1 MSSRT
6 KINFLLPSILTIVKF
21 IKSVANSF
29 YRYTAKSKFHSYSI
43 VRGSKLRKVVHERTI
58 DPTIRGSITSWK
70 RDTGRVS
77 ERIKSLSNDQY
88 IHPRGDDR
96 NFVKIKSKL
105 RWQKE
110 ETTDLAESPT
120 TCVAPVTRGEVLNET
135 DRRCHL

>member
-29 YRYTAKSKFHSYSI
+29 YRYTAKSKSHSYSI

-70 RDTGRVS
+70 RVS
-77 ERIKSLSNDQY
+77 ERIKSLSNNRY

-96 NFVKIKSKL
+96 NFVKIKWKL

-135 DRRCHL
+135 DRRCHS

>member
-6 KINFLLPSILTIVKF
+6 KINFLLPSILTIVKC

-29 YRYTAKSKFHSYSI
+29 YRYTAKSKSHSYSI
-43 VRGSKLRKVVHERTI
+43 VRGSKLRKVVH

-77 ERIKSLSNDQY
+77 ERIKSLSNDRY

>member
-29 YRYTAKSKFHSYSI
+29 YRYTAKSKSHSYSI
-43 VRGSKLRKVVHERTI
+43 VRGSKLRKMVHERTI

-70 RDTGRVS
+70 RVS
-77 ERIKSLSNDQY
+77 ERIKSLSNDRY
-88 IHPRGDDR
+88 IHLRGDDR

>member
-29 YRYTAKSKFHSYSI
+29 YRYTAKSKSHSYSI
-43 VRGSKLRKVVHERTI
+43 VRGSKLRKMVHERTI

-70 RDTGRVS
+70 RDTGRYPRES
-77 ERIKSLSNDQY
+77 NLFRKIDTSIREGTIEISLKLN
-88 IHPRGDDR
+88 R
-96 NFVKIKSKL
+96 NSDGK
-105 RWQKE
+105 R
-110 ETTDLAESPT
+110 TDLAESPT

>member
-29 YRYTAKSKFHSYSI
+29 YRYTAKSKSHSYSI

-70 RDTGRVS
+70 RVS
-77 ERIKSLSNDQY
+77 ERIKSLSNDRY

-96 NFVKIKSKL
+96 NFVKIKWKL

>member
-29 YRYTAKSKFHSYSI
+29 YRYTAKSKSHSYSI
-43 VRGSKLRKVVHERTI
+43 VRGSKLRKMVHERTI
-58 DPTIRGSITSWK
+58 DPRFNNLVETRYP
-70 RDTGRVS
+70 RRVS
-77 ERIKSLSNDQY
+77 ERIKSLSNDRY

-120 TCVAPVTRGEVLNET
+120 TCVASVTRGEVLNET

>member
-29 YRYTAKSKFHSYSI
+29 YRYTAKSKSHSYSI
-43 VRGSKLRKVVHERTI
+43 VRGSKLRKVVH

-77 ERIKSLSNDQY
+77 ERIKSLSNDRY

>member
-29 YRYTAKSKFHSYSI
+29 YRYTAKSKSHSYSI
-43 VRGSKLRKVVHERTI
+43 VRGSKLRKVV
-58 DPTIRGSITSWK
+58 PTIRGSITSWK

-77 ERIKSLSNDQY
+77 ERIKSLSNDRY

>member
-29 YRYTAKSKFHSYSI
+29 YRYTAKSKSHSYSI

-70 RDTGRVS
+70 RVS
-77 ERIKSLSNDQY
+77 ERIKSLSNNRY